1 MDEQIIKEFDS
12 FQTSLNK
19 KIKSQVFLLAN
30 DYYFLIKEN
39 WFNNISR
46 LINYIKNNHSEIRKD
61 NNIIL
66 EMKKEQPEF
75 IDDISFMLDC
85 LRNKIY

>member
-1 MDEQIIKEFDS
+1 
-12 FQTSLNK
+12 
-19 KIKSQVFLLAN
+19 LAN

-39 WFNNISR
+39 WVNNINR
-46 LINYIKNNHSEIRKD
+46 LINYKKNNPLEKRED

-66 EMKKEQPEF
+66 EMKKEEPEF